1 MSENTEKKVLLTIAI
16 DPTEAI
22 KEIAN
27 TKKRIND
34 LRSEQKKLDQSTD
47 DGREMYE
54 AYAAEIRNLT
64 TDLRSQQKQ
73 VDNIIKANNAQ
84 EDSMEQLK
92 AVLSNLTAEYN
103 SLSKVQRNTPEGE
116 ALREQIKGI
125 TDELKGVEGGTGN
138 FRRSVGEYQ
147 DSILRAI
154 GLGDGFIGNLTQ
166 MASIISEAAISFT
179 QMATRAREATTSFSQ
194 MATTAREAGTSF
206 GTNLAGGVRVAG
218 KAFLALLANPVVL
231 IIAAI
236 AAALTGLVLIF
247 KKVSDTIKN
256 NEEQSNRLNAALA
269 PLKIIGDALTRVFEK
284 LGDILITIAEGFG
297 KVIGKL
303 ADYLGLSKEI
313 NQETKDY
320 TKLEKDKARLIEA
333 TRRSNE
339 NLAKGDL
346 AVSELR
352 AKIAQKDKYSIQER
366 LAFSDK
372 AAAIERKNADD
383 RIKIAK
389 EELRILE
396 IESQRTKNN
405 AEINDKL
412 SQAKINLINAEK
424 AYNDKT
430 RELFSQRSEM
440 INQEIA
446 QRKEAEQRLREIANR
461 SAKAL
466 VDIENLKSQTIIDQQ
481 NIALANSKKTSSEK
495 LSALLLAEGE
505 QIKILERNQRLE
517 LRNKDLTEQER
528 KSIIAKTA
536 YEIQKL
542 RETTETRITEIEL
555 QEQDKR
561 LRKEAEVLASK
572 KKQLADEKQNELTAL
587 AEQYARKAKQAKYAT
602 DLADIETQYEKEK
615 NQIIQKYRESEFNA
629 SIDAMQQLLSVENLT
644 AEQRIEIEK
653 SVSEA
658 KSKYAQESADAAIKA
673 NEEVSKNQDKKLKEQ
688 EDAEKRLVEKKKEL
702 YSQLSTTLKDL
713 ANGYFDSQNQKID
726 AETERINQRYDDE
739 IKAAGKNE
747 RQKELIEDQRQAK
760 LDELESKKRKLAR
773 QQAITERAFAA
784 FSVGLSTTK
793 SVMAALAP
801 PPVGL
806 GPVAGVPLAITTGA
820 IGALQL
826 ASVMAQP
833 LPKAQKGKVFR
844 GPSHAQGGIPVEV
857 EGDEIILTKGV
868 YRNPMLRA
876 IASQI
881 NQAGGGIPLT
891 GSIAPLSGMYAT
903 GGTVNHIF
911 KDGGYAMRNL
921 RVSINKDDMRDAMKE
936 ALRDEL
942 ASMKIYT
949 TIEDIRREDKNY
961 VEIESRANF

>member
-1 MSENTEKKVLLTIAI
+1 MSENTEKKVLLTVAI
-16 DPTEAI
+16 DPTQAI

-64 TDLRSQQKQ
+64 TDLRTQQKQ
-73 VDNIIKANNAQ
+73 VDNVIKANNAQ
-84 EDSMEQLK
+84 EESMEQLK

-103 SLSKVQRNTPEGE
+103 SLSKVQRDTPEGE

-125 TDELKGVEGGTGN
+125 TNELKGVEGGTGN
-138 FRRSVGEYQ
+138 FRRFVGEYQ

-166 MASIISEAAISFT
+166 MA
-179 QMATRAREATTSFSQ
+179 
-194 MATTAREAGTSF
+194 TTARETGTSF

-320 TKLEKDKARLIEA
+320 IQLEKDKARLIEA

-466 VDIENLKSQTIIDQQ
+466 VDIENIKSQTIIDQQ
-481 NIALANSKKTSSEK
+481 NITLANSKKTSSEK

-505 QIKILERNQRLE
+505 EIKILERNQRLE
-517 LRNKDLTEQER
+517 LRNKNLTEQER

-561 LRKEAEVLASK
+561 LRKEAEVLASRK
-572 KKQLADEKQNELTAL
+572 NQLADEKQNELTAL

-615 NQIIQKYRESEFNA
+615 NQIIQKYRESEFN
-629 SIDAMQQLLSVENLT
+629 SNVDALQQLLSVESLT
-644 AEQRIEIEK
+644 AEQRIELEK
-653 SVSEA
+653 AVSEA

-673 NEEVSKNQDKKLKEQ
+673 NEQVTKNHAEQLQKQEELEELLKQ
-688 EDAEKRLVEKKKEL
+688 KREEL
-702 YSQLSTTLKDL
+702 YSQLVSTLGNIS
-713 ANGYFDSQNQKID
+713 AGYFERQIQQID
-726 AETERINQRYDDE
+726 AESEKVNSEYDER

-747 RQKELIEDQRQAK
+747 RYQVMLEKERQAR
-760 LDELESKKRKLAR
+760 LDVLESKKRKQIR
-773 QQAITERAFAA
+773 QQAILEKTFQAFQIGIETA
-784 FSVGLSTTK
+784 K
-793 SVMAALAP
+793 SVAAIQLKTAEITAAAALNP
-801 PPVGL
+801 LLIPSI
-806 GPVAGVPLAITTGA
+806 GVSAAQIPIAIG

-833 LPKAQKGKVFR
+833 LPKAQKGRVFR

-881 NQAGGGIPLT
+881 NQAGGGIPFT

-911 KDGGYAMRNL
+911 KDGGYAARHIITAKL
-921 RVSINKDDMRDAMKE
+921 DKEEITDAMKE
-936 ALRDEL
+936 ALKDIKVY
-942 ASMKIYT
+942 A